1 MIKVGDFFFTT
12 HEWRK
17 KSRERKGGDKAVS
30 VGPVAQLRRGGD
42 GNICGGACSGRRAC
56 VGRSLCHRQVDPR
69 GTRPPD
75 WPGRGGAGTR
85 GGSPLGLPEVGPT
98 AERGGAHQQK
108 QHCRSGWQQCGRVRW
123 STTVCRTGA
132 NLHAKQSLC
141 LGPLLTCPNSFLA
154 HHYILSLWSKIQYL
168 KPGLRMVY
176 GV

>member
-1 MIKVGDFFFTT
+1 MIKVGDFLFTT

-56 VGRSLCHRQVDPR
+56 VGRSLCHRQVGPR

-85 GGSPLGLPEVGPT
+85 GGSPLGLRVLCAIISGPT
-98 AERGGAHQQK
+98 GSGPHSGARWGPPAEAALPQ
-108 QHCRSGWQQCGRVRW
+108 WM
-123 STTVCRTGA
+123 A
-132 NLHAKQSLC
+132 A
-141 LGPLLTCPNSFLA
+141 
-154 HHYILSLWSKIQYL
+154 
-168 KPGLRMVY
+168 M
-176 GV
+176 